1 MCGKFKQGFDLSY
14 LAALLKLPVAGAAPV
29 VQATPGKPALALTAQ
44 DSHFAAHTMRWGFAS
59 APGLGVRPVINAR
72 AETLAS
78 KPMFAAAY
86 KSARCALPVSTYLEG
101 ETEVALAGTPL
112 FYLGGL
118 YQRGAD
124 GMVEFAVITRDATD
138 DLKSAHAR
146 MPLVLAD
153 KMTLDAW
160 LRDATHPTQFPAF
173 TSAKTQTPP
182 ADARQMAL
190 F

>member
-14 LAALLKLPVAGAAPV
+14 LAALLKLPPAPALPVA
-29 VQATPGKPALALTAQ
+29 QATPGRPALALLADNALVTAQ
-44 DSHFAAHTMRWGFAS
+44 TMRWGFAS

-72 AETLAS
+72 GETMDS
-78 KPMFAAAY
+78 KPMFASAY

-101 ETEVALAGTPL
+101 DIEVAIAGTPL

-118 YQRGAD
+118 YQQGAD
-124 GMVEFAVITRDATD
+124 GVAEFTVITRAPTH
-138 DLKSAHAR
+138 DLKVVYER

-153 KMTLDAW
+153 KMTLLAW
-160 LRDATHPTQFPAF
+160 LHDAQQPRDFPAF
-173 TSAKTQTPP
+173 TCAKAQTPP

>member
-1 MCGKFKQGFDLSY
+1 MCGKFKQSFDLSY
-14 LAALLKLPVAGAAPV
+14 LAALLKLPPVGGVPV
-29 VQATPGKPALALTAQ
+29 VQATPGKPALALLATADHLVAQ
-44 DSHFAAHTMRWGFAS
+44 TMRWGFAS

-78 KPMFAAAY
+78 KPMFASAY
-86 KSARCALPVSTYLEG
+86 ASARCALPVSTYLEG
-101 ETEVALAGTPL
+101 DIEIGIAGTPL

-124 GMVEFAVITRDATD
+124 GMAEFTVITRDATD
-138 DLKSAHAR
+138 DLKSTHDR

-153 KMTLDAW
+153 KMTLEAW
-160 LRDATHPTQFPAF
+160 LSSASHPARFPAF

-182 ADARQMAL
+182 ADGRQMAL